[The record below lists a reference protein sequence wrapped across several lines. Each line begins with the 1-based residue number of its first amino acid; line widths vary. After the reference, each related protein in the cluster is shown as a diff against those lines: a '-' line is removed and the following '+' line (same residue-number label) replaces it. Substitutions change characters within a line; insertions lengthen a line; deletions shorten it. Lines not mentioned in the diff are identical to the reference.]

1 MTCDVAL
8 PRTPSLSST
17 FPIERPGLPRSTMN
31 ALIPRVP
38 FVGSVTAWMTKVPAT
53 GALVQKVFV
62 PLRTHSSFFRFA
74 AVFIAAASDPLVGS
88 VNAHAPIFRPL
99 ARSGMY
105 FRFWASLPD
114 GITADGLLG
123 LRVGR
128 LRRIRFTPDRGHL
141 APGGVGRPSPRG
153 RPVLLG
159 AGRAPRFA
167 PSSRTR

>member
-31 ALIPRVP
+31 ELIPRVH

-74 AVFIAAASDPLVGS
+74 AVFVAAASDPLVGS

-105 FRFWASLPD
+105 FRFWASLP
-114 GITADGLLG
+114 ASQMFPVQRELCAAM
-123 LRVGR
+123 
-128 LRRIRFTPDRGHL
+128 IRACDQQTQASL
-141 APGGVGRPSPRG
+141 S
-153 RPVLLG
+153 
-159 AGRAPRFA
+159 
-167 PSSRTR
+167 